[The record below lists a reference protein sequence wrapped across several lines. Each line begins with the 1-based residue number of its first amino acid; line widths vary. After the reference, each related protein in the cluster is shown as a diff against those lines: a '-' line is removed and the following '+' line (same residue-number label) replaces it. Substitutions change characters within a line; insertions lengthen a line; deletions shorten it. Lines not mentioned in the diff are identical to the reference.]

1 MINIFICEDNLE
13 ERRKIEKIVDNTLLT
28 EDFDMKVFISTG
40 DPYEILEKV
49 KMKTSTGLYF
59 LDVDLGM
66 EINGIQLAEQ
76 IRKYDPRGFIVFITT
91 HEEMSHLTFL
101 YKVEALDYI
110 YKDDFQTSSL
120 KIQECIKNV
129 DSKVNLKPDSLEK
142 YFSVKSGGELLSI
155 HYSDIIYFETAS
167 TIHKVVLHTE
177 NRQIEFYAKMK
188 NLENS
193 LDESFFRC
201 HNSYLINKNHL
212 VEINK
217 KERVAYMSNGEECL
231 LSIRS
236 LKKIC
241 EYFNSKKKSEY
252 L

>member
-1 MINIFICEDNLE
+1 MIKIFICEDNEE
-13 ERRKIEKIVDNTLLT
+13 ERKKIKNIVDSTILM

-40 DPYEILEKV
+40 DPYEILEEV
-49 KMKTSTGLYF
+49 KMKPSPGLYF
-59 LDVDLGM
+59 LDVDLGL

-110 YKDDFQTSSL
+110 YKDDFQTASL
-120 KIQECIKNV
+120 KIKECIKNV
-129 DSKVNLKPDSLEK
+129 DSKISLKSEPLEK
-142 YFSVKSGGELLSI
+142 YFSFKAGGRLLSI
-155 HYSDIIYFETAS
+155 NYSDIIYFETAS
-167 TIHKVVLHTE
+167 TVHKVVLRTK

-188 NLENS
+188 NLEKS

-201 HNSYLINKNHL
+201 HNSFLINKNHI

-241 EYFNSKKKSEY
+241 EYFYSKNKSE
-252 L
+252 